1 MLCLASAAI
10 AIAVAANWHPKSF
23 LALAIVLNLAYWV
36 LAQGF
41 GGIFEGGAT
50 DPNAG
55 PLFVLLALAMWG
67 LIPYGQRESS
77 GIAQSPPFRDQQP
90 QMSDRT
96 HFARLGAQ
104 AAMVLAAGL
113 LFCGCAAADKNAAP
127 TISTSTSS
135 SAMAGMQMS
144 TGSSGSSA
152 VAAMSVDGIK
162 PIPTQVLASTT
173 WQGMKIT
180 AQAMTAVPFVVY
192 NGTKETEIKPGPK
205 TSFHLMVMLNDA
217 HTNVPI
223 PYATVWATISKE
235 GHIYYDDRQWPMLS
249 AYMGPHYGNNVS
261 VPGAGTYQLSL
272 LISPPVSA
280 RHMEYAARV
289 AETAPR
295 GPHLPLEAAD
305 VRRC

>member
-1 MLCLASAAI
+1 
-10 AIAVAANWHPKSF
+10 
-23 LALAIVLNLAYWV
+23 
-36 LAQGF
+36 
-41 GGIFEGGAT
+41 
-50 DPNAG
+50 
-55 PLFVLLALAMWG
+55 
-67 LIPYGQRESS
+67 
-77 GIAQSPPFRDQQP
+77 
-90 QMSDRT
+90 MSDRT
-96 HFARLGAQ
+96 PFARLGAQ

-113 LFCGCAAADKNAAP
+113 LLCGCAAADKNAAP

-162 PIPTQVLASTT
+162 PIPTQMLASAT

-280 RHMEYAARV
+280 RHMEYAHVWLKPHRV
-289 AETAPR
+289 DLTF
-295 GPHLPLEAAD
+295 HWKPLT
-305 VRRC
+305 